1 MEDLKDLV
9 RISTYAKLKNISTE
23 TARLWVLNKKVKSV
37 IIDDTIFIVKEEE
50 KNKKGY
56 LCTK

>member
-1 MEDLKDLV
+1 MEELKDLV
-9 RISTYAKLKNISTE
+9 RISTYAKLNNISTE

-50 KNKKGY
+50 KNKKDAI
-56 LCTK
+56 

>member
-1 MEDLKDLV
+1 MEDLKNLV
-9 RISTYAKLKNISTE
+9 RISTYAKLKGISTE

-50 KNKKGY
+50 KNKKDAI
-56 LCTK
+56 